1 MFYTQQQIV
10 AIIHRHPH
18 RVLLQRWPAGAE
30 AATRLVKMHFVTL
43 KPKMMM
49 GFKRDSSSLKI
60 STFNYYLAA
69 TDREVEIH
77 EQQQRKCISYYR
89 PHENAR

>member
-18 RVLLQRWPAGAE
+18 RVLLQRQRGAE

-49 GFKRDSSSLKI
+49 GFKRDSLKI
-60 STFNYYLAA
+60 SNY
-69 TDREVEIH
+69 
-77 EQQQRKCISYYR
+77 
-89 PHENAR
+89 